1 MTVPTLMQP
10 DDTRGE
16 LYSEILRL
24 QLVASTLLEALK
36 EADGYLNRWHSSV
49 GLDIALSAHVIRK
62 AIALAESAASVK
74 ATAP

>member
-1 MTVPTLMQP
+1 MREMTEREMEQ
-10 DDTRGE
+10 
-16 LYSEILRL
+16 EIVRL

-62 AIALAESAASVK
+62 AIALAEPAASVK